1 MNSELKIC
9 NMALNNKIA
18 PELLADIR
26 KLLNHGGRNVVHAVN
41 SAMVQTYW
49 HISRIIVEHEQRGN
63 ARAEY
68 GKQQLASLSES
79 LSKEF
84 GKGFDITNLRN
95 MRRFYQTFPIQETL
109 SLKLGWSHYSKII
122 RLENPAARDWYI
134 AETIANNWS
143 VRALERQISAPYYE
157 RLLSSQDKA
166 PVIAEAEQTFRR
178 LKIRHSLVIT

>member
-1 MNSELKIC
+1 MNNAAS
-9 NMALNNKIA
+9 NAPQTPT

-26 KLLNHGGRNVVHAVN
+26 LLLNHARRNLAHAVN

-49 HISRIIVEHEQRGN
+49 HIGRIIVEHEQSGN

-68 GKQQLASLSES
+68 GKQQLASLSET
-79 LSKEF
+79 LGKEF

-109 SLKLGWSHYSKII
+109 SLELGWSHYCKII
-122 RLENPAARDWYI
+122 RLEDSAARDWYI

-143 VRALERQISAPYYE
+143 VRALERQISTLYYE
-157 RLLSSQDKA
+157 RLLSSRDKA
-166 PVIAEAEQTFRR
+166 PVIAEAQQKARVR
-178 LKIRHSLVIT
+178 VNSKAPVKVGKG